1 MDQLT
6 LTLPKE
12 VQRQI
17 DERSKYRVN
26 DTATSCR
33 KMYRKCVHFIK
44 KQYEQASFEID
55 PDVNEAYRRIIGEL
69 PAVYRDIISYGDVE
83 RYRKKR
89 PHFFLRR
96 YQPHKCDRWNVFT
109 HEIALGFPKGDYVTA
124 LYLTPGT
131 KYVFSVNG
139 KLTAYS
145 STKKPKKQ
153 VDPACELEEVLAR
166 SRELPE
172 SLIHE
177 ALSQAMKPPEWF
189 MYHQEKEIRI
199 EGYTMQR
206 TVPVQPAIPNKPVIT
221 ISTTSSDPFYIEFL
235 TVVDDQSAPENW
247 VCWGSPSELITTVR
261 NSIRTWRYY
270 PFDLP
275 GALQTKEI
283 LEDSLDYEG
292 DLPEDFFKH
301 CNRKAHLPKYEYL
314 ENSQP
319 WLVK

>member
-1 MDQLT
+1 MDLLQF
-6 LTLPKE
+6 TLPKE

-17 DERSKYRVN
+17 GDKMKYR
-26 DTATSCR
+26 DDAASWPHL
-33 KMYRKCVHFIK
+33 YREGTQLIK
-44 KQYEQASFEID
+44 KQYEHASFEID
-55 PDVNEAYRRIIGEL
+55 PEVVDEYEEI
-69 PAVYRDIISYGDVE
+69 PTKYHDIFSYGDVE

-89 PHFFLRR
+89 PHFHLTR
-96 YQPHKCDRWNVFT
+96 YQPHRCDRWNIFT

-124 LYLTPGT
+124 LYLTPET
-131 KYVFSVNG
+131 KYVFSVNA
-139 KLTAYS
+139 KLVAYS
-145 STKKPKKQ
+145 STKKPQKEKKE
-153 VDPACELEEVLAR
+153 VEAGLEGVLAR
-166 SRELPE
+166 SHGLPGG
-172 SLIHE
+172 SLHE

-221 ISTTSSDPFYIEFL
+221 ISTTSSNPFYIEFL